1 MQFADHDAADVD
13 ADDRPLRGTAGHPPP
28 DTGDEAAV
36 LAAALARPF
45 DTSRLP
51 AYAPSVAHEARI
63 AAANYLS
70 AAAAFTAAADAAE
83 AAAAAGGSDAQPSAP
98 LLHREPLVYPVPHQP
113 YPVVGPGRVSPVVG
127 TSSLAAAEPATG
139 TRSLDPRLVAS
150 RLYTHGRRSRRDR
163 SAPTTTRSD
172 ADTAT
177 TDDDSHSRSP
187 PRNVHWLDRALG
199 RSGADGG
206 GAAATTSRREL
217 GAVPEHVPGGDHA
230 VGGAYDA
237 AAITRVPLSFRRR
250 FDSSFEEPMAAIVA
264 AAAAAAPPDRP
275 RQAAPDHRRRRRRR
289 RHHRHRVDGSD
300 VSATDSDV
308 RPGRRQTRHGQRDDR
323 RPADAR
329 LSMDTEPAAPPHG
342 RPSPRYY
349 GHCPAGGSPAP
360 VVIPTFGPDR
370 RPSPHFVQPP
380 NAPPEV
386 HLALDAPPPST
397 AAVPAGNAASSRW
410 HPTRHKA
417 LLIGAG
423 YSGDP
428 RAELAGPTT
437 DVRIVRYVLTN
448 KFGFDESAIRVLTDD
463 PNTAGLSRVRLLG
476 TPTRAAILA
485 AATDLVAGAR
495 RGDTLFFFFAGH
507 GTRVVDTS
515 GDEIDGFDE
524 AIVPI
529 DYATEGV
536 IIDDELY
543 DTLVRNLPA
552 GVRLFAL
559 FDACHSAT
567 ALDLP
572 YVFSPVPL
580 TGTAAAVGEGI
591 RSLRTLPAAGADGG
605 SSSPSSDGEATS
617 AGRLS
622 SSSTDNDSDDGR
634 ARDHRRGRDRDDAS
648 RRRERRRRRR
658 RRPHTSP
665 TQGALSS
672 FTGAPLPPAK
682 AAVRASHRA
691 PDPWSAGFV
700 LSLSACAD
708 ASTASDAKTAGG
720 IAAGAMTYAFVDTVE
735 QAGSGRAWA
744 RLTWAE
750 LLVRMRNTLQAAG
763 HRQQAQICSNVPC
776 FNLLSR
782 LGCQW

>member
-1 MQFADHDAADVD
+1 
-13 ADDRPLRGTAGHPPP
+13 
-28 DTGDEAAV
+28 

-51 AYAPSVAHEARI
+51 AYAPSAAHEARI

-70 AAAAFTAAADAAE
+70 AAAAAMAAADAAE
-83 AAAAAGGSDAQPSAP
+83 AAEAAGGSDALPSAP
-98 LLHREPLVYPVPHQP
+98 LLYREPLVYPAPHQP
-113 YPVVGPGRVSPVVG
+113 YPVVGAGRVPPAVDTTG
-127 TSSLAAAEPATG
+127 LAAAEPTAG
-139 TRSLDPRLVAS
+139 TRSLDPRLVAI
-150 RLYTHGRRSRRDR
+150 RHYMHRRRSGRNR
-163 SAPTTTRSD
+163 SVPTTTRSD
-172 ADTAT
+172 TDTAT
-177 TDDDSHSRSP
+177 TDDSSSSRSP
-187 PRNVHWLDRALG
+187 PRSMHWLDRALG
-199 RSGADGG
+199 LAGAAGG
-206 GAAATTSRREL
+206 GASAPITRREL
-217 GAVPEHVPGGDHA
+217 GAVSENVPGGGGA
-230 VGGAYDA
+230 VGGADDA
-237 AAITRVPLSFRRR
+237 AVIARVPLSFRRR
-250 FDSSFEEPMAAIVA
+250 FDSSFEEPTAASV
-264 AAAAAAPPDRP
+264 AAAAAAPPPDRLRP
-275 RQAAPDHRRRRRRR
+275 AAPDHRRRRRRR
-289 RHHRHRVDGSD
+289 RHRHRLDDDGL
-300 VSATDSDV
+300 SATDLDA
-308 RPGRRQTRHGQRDDR
+308 RRRRRQTRHDQLDGR

-329 LSMDTEPAAPPHG
+329 LSFSTEPAAPPD
-342 RPSPRYY
+342 RKPYPRYY

-360 VVIPTFGPDR
+360 VAIPTFGPDR

-380 NAPPEV
+380 NAPFEV
-386 HLALDAPPPST
+386 RLAVDAPPPSS
-397 AAVPAGNAASSRW
+397 AAVPARNAASSRW
-410 HPTRHKA
+410 HPVGHKA

-428 RAELAGPTT
+428 RAALAGPTT
-437 DVRIVRYVLTN
+437 DVRIMRYVLTN
-448 KFGFDESAIRVLTDD
+448 KFGFDPSAIRVLTDD
-463 PNTAGLSRVRLLG
+463 PKTADLSRVHLLG

-495 RGDTLFFFFAGH
+495 RGDSLFFFFAGH

-515 GDEIDGFDE
+515 GDELDGFDE

-591 RSLRTLPAAGADGG
+591 RSLRTLPTAAADGG
-605 SSSPSSDGEATS
+605 SSPPSSDGGATS
-617 AGRLS
+617 ARRLL
-622 SSSTDNDSDDGR
+622 SSSTDHDSDDGR
-634 ARDHRRGRDRDDAS
+634 ARDGRRDLDRDDAT

-658 RRPHTSP
+658 RRPHTSAV
-665 TQGALSS
+665 QGAFSS
-672 FTGAPLPPAK
+672 FSGAPLPPTK
-682 AAVRASHRA
+682 AAVRASHQA
-691 PDPWSAGFV
+691 ADPLSAGFV

-776 FNLLSR
+776 FNLLAR
-782 LGCQW
+782 IGCQW